1 MLDDLRNSSVFLE
14 DDESQDL
21 FEEEA
26 AFQEQP
32 PAAQAR
38 IAPQQESLFLGM
50 TAVQRFILSLMLF
63 FMVCLLGAFALVL
76 TGSVALPF

>member
-1 MLDDLRNSSVFLE
+1 MLDDLRNNSVFLD

-21 FEEEA
+21 FEEGET
-26 AFQEQP
+26 FQEQP

-38 IAPQQESLFLGM
+38 VAPQQETLFLGM
-50 TAVQRFILSLMLF
+50 TAVQRFILSLVLF

-76 TGSVALPF
+76 SGSVAPPF